1 MNAQPGVGD
10 YPFRPVATAPKN
22 KKVARAAKVGGS
34 PSKRTTALASSF
46 NLSVM
51 AICVVGIA
59 LIAGSLIGRSRLES
73 PPYAQTS
80 KKHPDRLEAAQ
91 KAVQKIQAEKK
102 PDAKA
107 LKAAQAELQKVV
119 EETHWHSAYGIFNC
133 DKFIPAINANA
144 FKDEL
149 GIHAHDDGL
158 IHIHPFYQRAAGK
171 NATIGKFLDSVF
183 LTITKDYIEYPTSA
197 DGSVKTKLETKKKCN
212 GKAAEVYVL
221 RWEDS
226 KDTEPQRYTSDFRNI
241 PLAKGGAFAFVIA
254 AKGTKVPVP
263 ASISAVEAP
272 ADIEPAPAELEGTDF
287 AKARAAAAQAG
298 QAGTVTTVAPGAA
311 VTTVAPAGTATT
323 VAPSATSGAATS
335 TVKPTPTTVSAA
347 TTTLK

>member
-1 MNAQPGVGD
+1 MNVLPGVGD

-46 NLSVM
+46 NLSVI

-59 LIAGSLIGRSRLES
+59 LIAGSLIGRSRLETA
-73 PPYAQTS
+73 PYAQTS
-80 KKHPDRLEAAQ
+80 KKHPERLEAAR
-91 KAVQKIQAEKK
+91 KAVQDIQSEKK

-107 LKAAQAELQKVV
+107 LKAAQAKLQEVV

-133 DKFIPAINANA
+133 DKFIPAINGNS
-144 FKDEL
+144 FEDEL

-158 IHIHPFYQRAAGK
+158 IHIHPFFQRAAGNK
-171 NATIGKFLDSVF
+171 ATLGKFLDSVF
-183 LTITKDYIEYPTSA
+183 ITIDKDYIEYPTSL
-197 DGSVKTKLETKKKCN
+197 DGAVKTRLETSKKCN

-221 RWEDS
+221 RWDDS
-226 KDTEPQRYTSDFRNI
+226 KDEEPQRYTADFRDI

-272 ADIEPAPAELEGTDF
+272 ADIEPAPPELEGTEF
-287 AKARAAAAQAG
+287 AKARAAAALAG
-298 QAGTVTTVAPGAA
+298 QAGTVV
-311 VTTVAPAGTATT
+311 TT
-323 VAPSATSGAATS
+323 VAPSATSVGSAT
-335 TVKPTPTTVSAA
+335 TVVPTPTTVSAP
-347 TTTLK
+347 TTTSK